1 MENLNENFRIFRQN
15 AEHRGVI
22 WHLMVMGL
30 KPAEVEL
37 FEHVLTPAIMDL
49 AWRYSCRLC
58 KTREDAED
66 LLQEALAHA
75 LSRFSQLRDLA
86 RFKSWLMSIV
96 RTQFL
101 MQHRRNTAEKFTV
114 SDREQDIGSSLA
126 DLAVGPNADPLADI
140 AAVSLSQLPDEQR
153 EILSLFYLDDL
164 NLHEAAEVLGISTG
178 AVRSRLYRARG
189 AMRRELKRLSLASH
203 AELLR

>member
-1 MENLNENFRIFRQN
+1 M
-15 AEHRGVI
+15 G
-22 WHLMVMGL
+22 MGL
-30 KPAEVEL
+30 EPAEVGV
-37 FEHVLTPAIMDL
+37 FEHVLTPAIMEV

-58 KTREDAED
+58 RTREDAED

-75 LSRFSQLRDLA
+75 LARFSQLRDLT

-101 MQHRRNTAEKFTV
+101 MQQRRNTAEKFTV
-114 SDREQDIGSSLA
+114 YDREQDIGHSLA
-126 DLAVGPNADPLADI
+126 DLASGPNADPLADI
-140 AAVSLSQLPDEQR
+140 TAASLSQLPAEQR
-153 EILSLFYLDDL
+153 EILSLFYLDGL
-164 NLHEAAEVLGISTG
+164 SLQEAGQVLGISTG

-189 AMRRELKRLSLASH
+189 ALRRELKRLSLASH